1 MRVQQAADRV
11 QIGVTPT
18 QEDQRKSHR
27 SDPDF
32 QNRYRL
38 ALMQLVLMALIPTAV
53 LSLFVSYAIR
63 HPEVFLDSPWVPLGT
78 ALFTVAFAG
87 WIVRR
92 CDKVSN
98 RYCGPTF
105 RLMQAVKDI
114 RRGERVQPVRV
125 RKNGEFEQLVQHL
138 NAAFIQLGVMDDD
151 VS

>member
-1 MRVQQAADRV
+1 MNAQQAADHV
-11 QIGVTPT
+11 QIGLSPM
-18 QEDQRKSHR
+18 QEERRTSHR

-38 ALMQLVLMALIPTAV
+38 ALMQLVLVALIPAAA
-53 LSLFVSYAIR
+53 LSLFVSHAVR
-63 HPEVFLDSPWVPLGT
+63 HPEVFLDSPWVPIAT
-78 ALFTVAFAG
+78 AVVTIVVAG

-105 RLMQAVKDI
+105 RLMRTVDAI
-114 RRGERVQPVRV
+114 RRGERVKPVRV
-125 RKNGEFEQLVQHL
+125 RRNDEFEQLVEHL
-138 NAAFIQLGVMDDD
+138 NAAFVQLGVMDDD